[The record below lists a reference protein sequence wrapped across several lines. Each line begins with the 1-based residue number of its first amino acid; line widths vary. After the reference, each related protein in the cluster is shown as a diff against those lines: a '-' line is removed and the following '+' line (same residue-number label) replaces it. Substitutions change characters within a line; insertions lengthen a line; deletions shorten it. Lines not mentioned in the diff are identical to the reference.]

1 MNYKEKIIRNVA
13 NKMASALTIEQLQK
27 LESELEK
34 ALYQYDVTLAEHS
47 LSTEINKDQQAIQ
60 RKMLKAVIE
69 SMLFK

>member
-1 MNYKEKIIRNVA
+1 MNYKEEIIRNVA
-13 NKMASALTIEQLQK
+13 NKMASVLTIEQLQK